1 MRIEREK
8 PCQRRHHRVKAPMK
22 VTTPDGYS
30 LMATDWSI
38 GGLRLDEIEG
48 KLPAVNDNWNLTLEL
63 PFQGF
68 DIAFEVEARIVR
80 TVKETKTI
88 GFEFIA
94 LSERANDLMSH
105 FIDDLIRGHMATV
118 EDTICRIDIPVTPI
132 STKPDVNPSDE
143 VPVKRLP
150 VKMIVMSAIYSV
162 LAVAIFGYLSIL
174 IYSKTMRMEV
184 SSAVVSAPLATIK
197 MPMDGILHPIL
208 MQEDVRVI
216 AGQPIAR
223 IHDIKF
229 ETDLD
234 EKRIQ
239 LDQAKR
245 NLARTQ
251 EKYKIEEQRM
261 KLYQII
267 NKTDKQI
274 AEARVESAKQ
284 ALTASDAHLDR
295 LITLRKK
302 GLVAESK
309 VDELRRQQSITLGRL
324 KEAEYDL
331 ERATAMDAV
340 SGRRYY
346 NHKEFV
352 SDLDILALEV
362 EEANAQVM
370 AASMQVEKL
379 EVEKARMI
387 IKAPFD
393 GRIVSVKQP
402 GNIMVLRNEQLFTI
416 EKKEPPTVTAFLDQE
431 QILSVGLHDSV
442 KIFIPALDRHIPA
455 IVTKIDRNS
464 AFINDKASHYV
475 WDGQKQ
481 KSAAVSLSIQI
492 TEEERNY
499 IYAGLPAV
507 VVFPK
512 RSTSAIYNQLGATV
526 TRLKNMF
533 NDETS
538 I

>member
-22 VTTPDGYS
+22 VTMPSGLSY
-30 LMATDWSI
+30 MATDWSI
-38 GGLRLDEIEG
+38 GGLRLDG
-48 KLPAVNDNWNLTLEL
+48 VKDSLPDINEELSLTLEL

-68 DIAFEVEARIVR
+68 DIAYEVQARVVR
-80 TVKETKTI
+80 TVEDEKTI
-88 GFEFIA
+88 GFEFQN

-105 FIDDLIRGHMATV
+105 FIDDLIRGQMATV

-132 STKPDVNPSDE
+132 STKPDVNPADE
-143 VPVKRLP
+143 VPVKRMP
-150 VKMIVMSAIYSV
+150 VKLIVMSTFYTL
-162 LAVAIFGYLSIL
+162 LAVCIFGYLSIL
-174 IYSKTMRMEV
+174 IYSKTMRMEI

-208 MQEDVRVI
+208 MQEDVRVKL
-216 AGQPIAR
+216 GQPIAR
-223 IHDIKF
+223 IHDAKF

-234 EKRIQ
+234 EKHIQ

-251 EKYKIEEQRM
+251 EKYRIEEQRM

-267 NKTDKQI
+267 NKTDRQI

-284 ALTASDAHLDR
+284 ALVASDAHLER
-295 LITLRKK
+295 LIMLRKK

-309 VDELRRQQSITLGRL
+309 VDELRRQQANTVGRL

-340 SGRRYY
+340 SGRRYF

-352 SDLDILALEV
+352 SDLDVLALEV
-362 EEANAQVM
+362 EEANAKVM
-370 AASMQVEKL
+370 AASMHVEQL
-379 EVEKARMI
+379 EVEKSRMI

-416 EKKEPPTVTAFLDQE
+416 EKHEQPTVTAFLDQE
-431 QILSVGLHDSV
+431 QILTVGLHDEA
-442 KIFIPALDRHIPA
+442 KIFIPALDRHITA
-455 IVTKIDRNS
+455 IVSKIDRNS

-475 WDGQKQ
+475 WNDQKG
-481 KSAAVSLSIQI
+481 KSAAVSLTIELTQ
-492 TEEERNY
+492 EERNY

-512 RSTSAIYNQLGATV
+512 RSTSAIYNQLGNTV
-526 TRLKNMF
+526 MKLKGIF
-533 NDETS
+533 HDETS

>member
-1 MRIEREK
+1 M
-8 PCQRRHHRVKAPMK
+8 KAPMK
-22 VTTPDGYS
+22 VTTPDGFS
-30 LMATDWSI
+30 CMATDWSI
-38 GGLRLDEIEG
+38 GGLRIDNLEGDLPKVDEM
-48 KLPAVNDNWNLTLEL
+48 WTLTLEI

-68 DIAFEVEARIVR
+68 DIAFQVNARVVR
-80 TVKETKTI
+80 TVEAEKTI
-88 GFEFIA
+88 GFEFKD
-94 LSERANDLMSH
+94 LGERERDLMNH
-105 FIDDLIRGHMATV
+105 FIDDLIRGQMATV

-132 STKPDVNPSDE
+132 STKPDVNPADE
-143 VPVKRLP
+143 LP
-150 VKMIVMSAIYSV
+150 VNRMPIKLIMMSAFYTM
-162 LAVAIFGYLSIL
+162 LAICIFGYLSIL

-184 SSAVVSAPLATIK
+184 SSAVVSAPLATVK
-197 MPMDGILHPIL
+197 MPMDGILHPIK
-208 MQEDVRVI
+208 MQEDIRVEK
-216 AGQPIAR
+216 GQPIAR
-223 IHDIKF
+223 IYDIKF
-229 ETDLD
+229 ETSLD
-234 EKRIQ
+234 EKRIE

-245 NLARTQ
+245 NLARAQ

-274 AEARVESAKQ
+274 AEARVEAAKD
-284 ALTASDAHLDR
+284 ALKASDAHLER
-295 LITLRKK
+295 LMILRKK

-309 VDELRRQQSITLGRL
+309 VDELRRQQAATLGQL

-362 EEANAQVM
+362 EEANAKVM
-370 AASMQVEKL
+370 EASMQVEKL
-379 EVEKARMI
+379 EVEKTRMI

-416 EKKEPPTVTAFLDQE
+416 EKREQPTVTAFLDQE
-431 QILSVGLHDSV
+431 QILSIGLNDEA
-442 KIFIPALDRHIPA
+442 KIFIPALGRHISA
-455 IVTKIDRNS
+455 TVSKIDRNS
-464 AFINDKASHYV
+464 AFIDDKASHYT
-475 WDGQKQ
+475 WDDAKE
-481 KSAAVSLSIQI
+481 KSATVSLKIQL
-492 TEEERNY
+492 TPEEQNY
-499 IYAGLPAV
+499 VYAGLPAV

-512 RSTSAIYNQLGATV
+512 RSTSSIYNQIGETV
-526 TRLKNMF
+526 SRF
-533 NDETS
+533 RDIFQDETS

>member
-309 VDELRRQQSITLGRL
+309 VDELRRQQSMTLGRL

>member
-22 VTTPDGYS
+22 VTMPSGLSYK
-30 LMATDWSI
+30 ATDWSI
-38 GGLRLDEIEG
+38 GGLRLDG
-48 KLPAVNDNWNLTLEL
+48 VKDNLPAVNEELSLTLEL

-68 DIAFEVEARIVR
+68 DIAYEVQARVVR
-80 TVKETKTI
+80 TVEDEKTI
-88 GFEFIA
+88 GFEFQN

-105 FIDDLIRGHMATV
+105 FIDDLIRGQMATV

-132 STKPDVNPSDE
+132 STKPDVNPADE
-143 VPVKRLP
+143 VPVKRMP
-150 VKMIVMSAIYSV
+150 VKLIVMSTFYTL
-162 LAVAIFGYLSIL
+162 LAVCIFGYLSIL
-174 IYSKTMRMEV
+174 IYSKTMRMEI

-208 MQEDVRVI
+208 MEEDVRVKM
-216 AGQPIAR
+216 GQPIAR
-223 IHDIKF
+223 IHDARF
-229 ETDLD
+229 ETNLD

-251 EKYKIEEQRM
+251 EKYRIEEQRM

-267 NKTDKQI
+267 NKTDRQI

-284 ALTASDAHLDR
+284 ALVASDAHLER

-309 VDELRRQQSITLGRL
+309 VDELRRQQANTVGRL
-324 KEAEYDL
+324 KEAEFDL

-340 SGRRYY
+340 SGRRYF

-362 EEANAQVM
+362 EEANAKVM
-370 AASMQVEKL
+370 AASMQVEQL
-379 EVEKARMI
+379 EVEKTRMI

-416 EKKEPPTVTAFLDQE
+416 EKHEQPTVTAFLDQE
-431 QILSVGLHDSV
+431 QILTVGLHDEA

-455 IVTKIDRNS
+455 IVSKIDRNS

-475 WDGQKQ
+475 WNDQKG
-481 KSAAVSLSIQI
+481 KSAAVSLTIQL
-492 TEEERNY
+492 TQEERNY

-512 RSTSAIYNQLGATV
+512 RSTSAIYNQIGNTV
-526 TRLKNMF
+526 LKLKGIF
-533 NDETS
+533 HDETS

>member
-8 PCQRRHHRVKAPMK
+8 PCQRRHHRVTAPLK
-22 VTTPDGYS
+22 VTTPDDAVY
-30 LMATDWSI
+30 MATDWSI
-38 GGLRLDEIEG
+38 GGVRLNNFKG
-48 KLPAVNDNWNLTLEL
+48 KLPAINDVWTLNFEL

-68 DIAFEVEARIVR
+68 DIAFDVEARVAR
-80 TVKETKTI
+80 TVEDTNTI
-88 GFEFIA
+88 GFELEN

-105 FIDDLIRGHMATV
+105 FIDDLIRGQMATV
-118 EDTICRIDIPVTPI
+118 DDTICRIDIPVTPI
-132 STKPDVNPSDE
+132 STKPDVNPADE
-143 VPVKRLP
+143 VPVNRMPIKL
-150 VKMIVMSAIYSV
+150 IVMSSFYSI
-162 LAVAIFGYLSIL
+162 LAVCIFGYLSIL
-174 IYSKTMRMEV
+174 VYSKTMRMEV

-208 MQEDVRVI
+208 LQEDIRVNK
-216 AGQPIAR
+216 GEPLAR
-223 IHDIKF
+223 IHDIRF
-229 ETDLD
+229 ETALD
-234 EKRIQ
+234 EKRIE

-245 NLARTQ
+245 NLARIQ
-251 EKYKIEEQRM
+251 EKYRIEEQRM

-267 NKTDKQI
+267 NKTDRQI
-274 AEARVESAKQ
+274 AEARVESAKK
-284 ALTASDAHLDR
+284 ALQASDSHLER
-295 LITLRKK
+295 LMTLLKK
-302 GLVAESK
+302 GLVTESK
-309 VDELRRQQSITLGRL
+309 VDELRREQAMTLGRL

-331 ERATAMDAV
+331 ERATAMDNV

-362 EEANAQVM
+362 EEANAKLM
-370 AASMQVEKL
+370 AANMQVEKL

-416 EKKEPPTVTAFLDQE
+416 EKREQPTVTAFLDQE
-431 QILSVGLHDSV
+431 QILAVGLHDEV

-455 IVTKIDRNS
+455 TVSKIDRNS

-475 WDGQKQ
+475 WDDQKG
-481 KSAAVSLSIQI
+481 KSAAVSLTIQL
-492 TEEERNY
+492 TEEEQNY

-512 RSTSAIYNQLGATV
+512 RSTSAIYNQIGATV
-526 TRLKNMF
+526 SRIKGIF
-533 NDETS
+533 HDETS

>member
-48 KLPAVNDNWNLTLEL
+48 KLPAVNDHWNLTLEL

-309 VDELRRQQSITLGRL
+309 VDELRRQQSMTLGRL

>member
-1 MRIEREK
+1 
-8 PCQRRHHRVKAPMK
+8 
-22 VTTPDGYS
+22 
-30 LMATDWSI
+30 
-38 GGLRLDEIEG
+38 
-48 KLPAVNDNWNLTLEL
+48 
-63 PFQGF
+63 
-68 DIAFEVEARIVR
+68 
-80 TVKETKTI
+80 
-88 GFEFIA
+88 
-94 LSERANDLMSH
+94 
-105 FIDDLIRGHMATV
+105 
-118 EDTICRIDIPVTPI
+118 
-132 STKPDVNPSDE
+132 
-143 VPVKRLP
+143 
-150 VKMIVMSAIYSV
+150 
-162 LAVAIFGYLSIL
+162 
-174 IYSKTMRMEV
+174 
-184 SSAVVSAPLATIK
+184 
-197 MPMDGILHPIL
+197 
-208 MQEDVRVI
+208 
-216 AGQPIAR
+216 
-223 IHDIKF
+223 
-229 ETDLD
+229 
-234 EKRIQ
+234 
-239 LDQAKR
+239 
-245 NLARTQ
+245 
-251 EKYKIEEQRM
+251 
-261 KLYQII
+261 
-267 NKTDKQI
+267 
-274 AEARVESAKQ
+274 
-284 ALTASDAHLDR
+284 
-295 LITLRKK
+295 
-302 GLVAESK
+302 
-309 VDELRRQQSITLGRL
+309 
-324 KEAEYDL
+324 
-331 ERATAMDAV
+331 
-340 SGRRYY
+340 
-346 NHKEFV
+346 
-352 SDLDILALEV
+352 
-362 EEANAQVM
+362 M

-431 QILSVGLHDSV
+431 QILSVGLHDTV

>member
-48 KLPAVNDNWNLTLEL
+48 KLPAVNDHWNLTLEL

-309 VDELRRQQSITLGRL
+309 VDELRRQQSMTLGRL

-431 QILSVGLHDSV
+431 QILSVGLHDTV

-464 AFINDKASHYV
+464 AFINDKASHYI

>member
-1 MRIEREK
+1 MRIERER
-8 PCQRRHHRVKAPMK
+8 PCQRRYHRVKAPMK
-22 VTTPDGYS
+22 VKMADGHS
-30 LMATDWSI
+30 SMATDWSI
-38 GGLRLDEIEG
+38 GGLRLDNIKG
-48 KLPAVNDNWNLTLEL
+48 NLPAVNDEQKLTLEL

-68 DIAFEVEARIVR
+68 DIAFEVEARVARIVE
-80 TVKETKTI
+80 ETKTI
-88 GFEFIA
+88 GFELRN
-94 LSERANDLMSH
+94 LSERAHDLMSH
-105 FIDDLIRGHMATV
+105 FIDDLVRGQMATV

-132 STKPDVNPSDE
+132 STEPERNPSED

-150 VKMIVMSAIYSV
+150 FKLILMSTFYTM
-162 LAVAIFGYLSIL
+162 LAVCIFGYLSIL

-208 MQEDVRVI
+208 MEEDVRVKS
-216 AGQPIAR
+216 GQPIAR
-223 IHDIKF
+223 IYNVKF
-229 ETDLD
+229 ETSLD
-234 EKRIQ
+234 EKRIE
-239 LDQAKR
+239 LNQAKR
-245 NLARTQ
+245 DYARVQ

-267 NKTDKQI
+267 NKTDRQI

-284 ALTASDAHLDR
+284 ALSASDAHLER
-295 LITLRKK
+295 LVALRTK

-309 VDELRRQQSITLGRL
+309 VDEIRRQQADSLGRL
-324 KEAEYDL
+324 KEAEFDL

-340 SGRRYY
+340 SGRRYF

-352 SDLDILALEV
+352 SDLDILALEI
-362 EEANAQVM
+362 EEANAKVM
-370 AASMQVEKL
+370 SASLQVERL
-379 EVEKARMI
+379 EVEKTRMI

-416 EKKEPPTVTAFLDQE
+416 EKREQPTITAFLDQE
-431 QILSVGLHDSV
+431 QILSVGLYDEA
-442 KIFIPALDRHIPA
+442 KIFIPALGRHIPA
-455 IVTKIDRNS
+455 IVSKIDRNS
-464 AFINDKASHYV
+464 AFINEKASHYV
-475 WDGQKQ
+475 WDDQKG
-481 KSAAVSLSIQI
+481 KSAAVSLTIKLTQ
-492 TEEERNY
+492 EEQNY

-512 RSTSAIYNQLGATV
+512 HSTSAIYNQLGETV
-526 TRLKNMF
+526 SKIKGIF
-533 NDETS
+533 HDETS

>member
-48 KLPAVNDNWNLTLEL
+48 KLPAVNDHWNLTLEL

-309 VDELRRQQSITLGRL
+309 VDELRRQQSMTLGRL

-464 AFINDKASHYV
+464 AFINDKASHYI

>member
-22 VTTPDGYS
+22 VTMPDGYS
-30 LMATDWSI
+30 CMATDWSI
-38 GGLRLDEIEG
+38 GGLRVD
-48 KLPAVNDNWNLTLEL
+48 AVNGDLPTVNEGLKLVLEL

-68 DIAFEVEARIVR
+68 DIAFEVQARVVR
-80 TVKETKTI
+80 TVAETKTI
-88 GFEFIA
+88 GFEFQN

-105 FIDDLIRGHMATV
+105 FIDDLIRGQMATV

-132 STKPDVNPSDE
+132 STKPDVNPADE

-150 VKMIVMSAIYSV
+150 IKLIVMSTFYTL
-162 LAVAIFGYLSIL
+162 LAVCIFGYLSIL

-208 MQEDVRVI
+208 MQDDVRVKL
-216 AGQPIAR
+216 GQPIAR
-223 IHDIKF
+223 IHDAKF
-229 ETDLD
+229 ETNLD
-234 EKRIQ
+234 EKRIA

-245 NLARTQ
+245 NLARVQ
-251 EKYKIEEQRM
+251 EKYQIEEQRM

-267 NKTDKQI
+267 NKTDRQI

-284 ALTASDAHLDR
+284 ALATSDAHLER
-295 LITLRKK
+295 LMKLRKK

-309 VDELRRQQSITLGRL
+309 VDELRRQQSNTLGRL
-324 KEAEYDL
+324 KEAEFDL

-340 SGRRYY
+340 SGRRYF

-352 SDLDILALEV
+352 SDLDMLALEI
-362 EEANAQVM
+362 EEANAKVM

-379 EVEKARMI
+379 EVEKTRMI

-416 EKKEPPTVTAFLDQE
+416 EKHEQPTVTAFLDQE
-431 QILSVGLHDSV
+431 QILSIGLYDEA

-455 IVTKIDRNS
+455 TVSKIDRNS

-475 WDGQKQ
+475 WDDQKG
-481 KSAAVSLSIQI
+481 KSAAVSLTIQL

-512 RSTSAIYNQLGATV
+512 RSTSAIYNQLGNTV
-526 TRLKNMF
+526 SKIKGIF
-533 NDETS
+533 HDETS

>member
-22 VTTPDGYS
+22 VKTPDGYS

-38 GGLRLDEIEG
+38 GGLRLDDMQAE
-48 KLPAVNDNWNLTLEL
+48 LPKVGDTWKLTLEL

-68 DIAFEVEARIVR
+68 DIAFEVEANVVR
-80 TVKETKTI
+80 TVEETKTI
-88 GFEFIA
+88 GFQFIN
-94 LSERANDLMSH
+94 LGERANDLMSH
-105 FIDDLIRGHMATV
+105 FIDDLIRGQMATV

-150 VKMIVMSAIYSV
+150 AKLIIMSSLYSMLAI
-162 LAVAIFGYLSIL
+162 AIFGYLSIL

-197 MPMDGILHPIL
+197 MPMDGILQPIL
-208 MQEDVRVI
+208 LQEDMRVV
-216 AGQPIAR
+216 AGQAIAR
-223 IHDIKF
+223 IHDIRF
-229 ETDLD
+229 ETNLD

-245 NLARTQ
+245 NLARTE
-251 EKYKIEEQRM
+251 EKYRIEEQRM
-261 KLYQII
+261 TLYQII
-267 NKTDKQI
+267 NKTDRQI
-274 AEARVESAKQ
+274 AEARVQSAKQ
-284 ALTASDAHLDR
+284 ALVTSDAHLER

-309 VDELRRQQSITLGRL
+309 VDELRRQQSTTLGRL
-324 KEAEYDL
+324 KEAEFDL

-340 SGRRYY
+340 SGRRYF

-362 EEANAQVM
+362 EEANANVM
-370 AASMQVEKL
+370 AASMQVERL

-416 EKKEPPTVTAFLDQE
+416 EKREQPTVTAFLDQQ
-431 QILSVGLHDSV
+431 QILSVGLHDTA

-455 IVTKIDRNS
+455 TVSKIDRNS
-464 AFINDKASHYV
+464 AFINDKASHYI
-475 WDGQKQ
+475 WDDQKG
-481 KSAAVSLSIQI
+481 KSAAVSLTIQL
-492 TEEERNY
+492 TEEEQNY

-512 RSTSAIYNQLGATV
+512 RSTSAIYNQIGATV
-526 TRLKNMF
+526 SKLTSMF
-533 NDETS
+533 HDETS

>member
-1 MRIEREK
+1 
-8 PCQRRHHRVKAPMK
+8 MK

-464 AFINDKASHYV
+464 AFINDKASHYI

>member
-38 GGLRLDEIEG
+38 GGLRLDDMQAE
-48 KLPAVNDNWNLTLEL
+48 LPKVGDTWKLTLEL

-68 DIAFEVEARIVR
+68 DIAFEVEANVVR
-80 TVKETKTI
+80 TVEETKTI
-88 GFEFIA
+88 GFQFIN
-94 LSERANDLMSH
+94 LGERANDLMSH
-105 FIDDLIRGHMATV
+105 FIDDLIRGQMATV

-150 VKMIVMSAIYSV
+150 AKLIIMSSLYSILAI
-162 LAVAIFGYLSIL
+162 AIFGYLSIL

-208 MQEDVRVI
+208 LQEDMRVV
-216 AGQPIAR
+216 AGQAIAR
-223 IHDIKF
+223 IHDIRF
-229 ETDLD
+229 ETNLD

-245 NLARTQ
+245 NLARTE
-251 EKYKIEEQRM
+251 EKYRIEEQRM
-261 KLYQII
+261 TLYQII
-267 NKTDKQI
+267 NKTDRQI
-274 AEARVESAKQ
+274 AEARVQSAKQ
-284 ALTASDAHLDR
+284 ALVTSDAHLER

-309 VDELRRQQSITLGRL
+309 VDELRRQQSTTLGRL
-324 KEAEYDL
+324 KEAEFDL

-340 SGRRYY
+340 SGRRYF

-362 EEANAQVM
+362 EEANANVM
-370 AASMQVEKL
+370 AASMQVERL

-416 EKKEPPTVTAFLDQE
+416 EKREQPTVTAFLDQQ
-431 QILSVGLHDSV
+431 QILSVGLHDTA

-455 IVTKIDRNS
+455 TVSKIDRNS
-464 AFINDKASHYV
+464 AFINDKASHYI
-475 WDGQKQ
+475 WDDQKG
-481 KSAAVSLSIQI
+481 KSAAVSLTIQL
-492 TEEERNY
+492 TEEEQNY

-512 RSTSAIYNQLGATV
+512 RSTSAIYNQIGATV
-526 TRLKNMF
+526 SKLTSMF
-533 NDETS
+533 HDETS

>member
-22 VTTPDGYS
+22 VTMPGDCSY
-30 LMATDWSI
+30 MASDWSI
-38 GGLRLDEIEG
+38 GGLRLDGVEET
-48 KLPAVNDNWNLTLEL
+48 LPAVNEELTLILEL

-68 DIAFEVEARIVR
+68 DIAFEVQARVAR
-80 TVKETKTI
+80 TVEDEKTI
-88 GFEFIA
+88 GFEFQN

-132 STKPDVNPSDE
+132 STKPDVNPTDE
-143 VPVKRLP
+143 VPVNRLP
-150 VKMIVMSAIYSV
+150 VKLIVMSTFYTL
-162 LAVAIFGYLSIL
+162 LAVCIFGYLSIL
-174 IYSKTMRMEV
+174 IYSKTMRMEI
-184 SSAVVSAPLATIK
+184 SSAVVSAPLANIK

-208 MQEDVRVI
+208 MQEDVRVKM
-216 AGQPIAR
+216 GQPIAR
-223 IHDIKF
+223 IHDAKF
-229 ETDLD
+229 EMNLD
-234 EKRIQ
+234 EKRIE

-251 EKYKIEEQRM
+251 EKYRIEEQRM

-267 NKTDKQI
+267 NKTDRQI
-274 AEARVESAKQ
+274 AAARVESAKQ
-284 ALTASDAHLDR
+284 ALEASDAHLER
-295 LITLRKK
+295 LMTLRKK

-309 VDELRRQQSITLGRL
+309 VDELRREQANTVGRL

-331 ERATAMDAV
+331 ERATAMDSV
-340 SGRRYY
+340 SGRRYF

-352 SDLDILALEV
+352 SDLDMLALEV
-362 EEANAQVM
+362 EEANAKVM

-379 EVEKARMI
+379 EVEKIRMI

-416 EKKEPPTVTAFLDQE
+416 EKHEQPTVTAFLDQE
-431 QILSVGLHDSV
+431 QILTVGLHDEAKV
-442 KIFIPALDRHIPA
+442 FIPALDRHINA
-455 IVTKIDRNS
+455 IVSKIDRNS

-475 WDGQKQ
+475 WDDQKG
-481 KSAAVSLSIQI
+481 KSAAVSLKIEL
-492 TEEERNY
+492 TAEERNY
-499 IYAGLPAV
+499 IYAGLPVV

-512 RSTSAIYNQLGATV
+512 RSTSAIYNQLGNTV
-526 TRLKNMF
+526 LQLKGIF
-533 NDETS
+533 QDETS

>member
-22 VTTPDGYS
+22 VTTPDGFS
-30 LMATDWSI
+30 CMATDWSI
-38 GGLRLDEIEG
+38 GGLRIDDLEG
-48 KLPAVNDNWNLTLEL
+48 TLPTINDMWNLTLEI

-68 DIAFEVEARIVR
+68 DISFEVEARIVR
-80 TVKETKTI
+80 TVAETKTI
-88 GFEFIA
+88 GFEFKE
-94 LSERANDLMSH
+94 LSERAHDLMSH
-105 FIDDLIRGHMATV
+105 FIDDLIRGQMATV

-132 STKPDVNPSDE
+132 STKPDVNPTDE
-143 VPVKRLP
+143 VPVNRLP
-150 VKMIVMSAIYSV
+150 IKLIMMSTFYSL
-162 LAVAIFGYLSIL
+162 LAVCIFGYLSIL
-174 IYSKTMRMEV
+174 IYSKTMRMEI

-208 MQEDVRVI
+208 MQEDIRVE
-216 AGQPIAR
+216 AGEPIAR
-223 IHDIKF
+223 IYDIRF
-229 ETDLD
+229 ETNLD
-234 EKRIQ
+234 EKRIE

-245 NLARTQ
+245 NLARMQ
-251 EKYKIEEQRM
+251 EKYRIEEQRM

-274 AEARVESAKQ
+274 AEARVESAKD
-284 ALTASDAHLDR
+284 ALKASDAHLER
-295 LITLRKK
+295 LVTLRKK

-309 VDELRRQQSITLGRL
+309 LDEVRRQQAMTLGRL

-331 ERATAMDAV
+331 ERASAMDAV
-340 SGRRYY
+340 SGRRHF

-352 SDLDILALEV
+352 SDLDIMALEV
-362 EEANAQVM
+362 EEANAKVM

-379 EVEKARMI
+379 EVEKTRMI

-416 EKKEPPTVTAFLDQE
+416 EKREVPTVTAFLDQE
-431 QILSVGLHDSV
+431 QILSIGLHDEA
-442 KIFIPALDRHIPA
+442 KIFIPALGRHISA
-455 IVTKIDRNS
+455 TVSKIDRNS

-475 WDGQKQ
+475 WDDQKG
-481 KSAAVSLSIQI
+481 KSAAVSLTIRL
-492 TEEERNY
+492 TPEEQNY
-499 IYAGLPAV
+499 VYAGLPAV

-512 RSTSAIYNQLGATV
+512 RSTSSIYNQLGETV
-526 TRLKNMF
+526 SRIKDIF
-533 NDETS
+533 HDETS